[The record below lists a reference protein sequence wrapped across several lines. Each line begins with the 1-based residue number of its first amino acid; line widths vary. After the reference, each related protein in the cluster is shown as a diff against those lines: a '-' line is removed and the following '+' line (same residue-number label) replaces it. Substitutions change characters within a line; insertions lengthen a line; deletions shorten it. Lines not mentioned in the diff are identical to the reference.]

1 MPERMIFL
9 SQIELDAAASTPK
22 EAVRKQEF
30 DAHVN
35 NDLRHL
41 PTGGLTG
48 QVLVM
53 TASGLA
59 WKWPSV
65 VCGCDNHKPDREIS
79 NGQQSFRF
87 HKFQKFLECFIPK
100 PFHNSGQFV

>member
-9 SQIELDAAASTPK
+9 SQIELDAAASTSK

-41 PTGGLTG
+41 PSGGLIG

-53 TASGLA
+53 TTSGLA

-65 VCGCDNHKPDREIS
+65 LCGCGPGTITFEEIQKIGGMIQGVDINALREVEI
-79 NGQQSFRF
+79 
-87 HKFQKFLECFIPK
+87 
-100 PFHNSGQFV
+100 V

>member
-9 SQIELDAAASTPK
+9 SQIELDAAASTSK

-41 PTGGLTG
+41 PSGGLVG
-48 QVLVM
+48 QVLVR
-53 TASGLA
+53 TATGHA
-59 WKWPSV
+59 WKWPNV
-65 VCGCDNHKPDREIS
+65 LCGCGPGSITFQETAPLGAMQGIDFNAIREVEI
-79 NGQQSFRF
+79 
-87 HKFQKFLECFIPK
+87 I
-100 PFHNSGQFV
+100 

>member
-30 DAHVN
+30 DTHVN

-41 PTGGLTG
+41 PPHGLIG

-53 TASGLA
+53 TTSGLA

-65 VCGCDNHKPDREIS
+65 LCGCGPGTITFEEILKIGGMIQGVDINALREVEI
-79 NGQQSFRF
+79 
-87 HKFQKFLECFIPK
+87 
-100 PFHNSGQFV
+100 V